1 MSGRAATTDVIEGKY
16 ALAVGIP
23 DKQLAPG
30 WHWKRLTDVAD
41 MATGHTPSRSHPEY
55 WDGDIAWIGIKDAR
69 EFHGRRIPS
78 TFQTVTQAGI
88 DNSASVLLPKHTVCL
103 SRTASVGYVTIM
115 DRPMATSQD
124 FVNWK
129 CSAALV
135 PEFLMYLLIA
145 ERDSLFK
152 FGKGTTHTTIYFP
165 EAKALCAG
173 LPPPA
178 EQLRIVAKI
187 EELFSDLDAGVAAL
201 LRVRAN
207 LKRYRAAVLKAAV
220 EGRLTQEWRTRNP
233 ATEPAAKLLERILVG
248 RRAKWEQ
255 DQLRKFKEAGK
266 TPPKGWKEK
275 YVNPHTPEVEAL
287 HELPRSWA
295 WATLDMIADNC
306 GGITKGQKHSA
317 SKQLREVP
325 YLRVAN
331 VQRGYLDLSEI
342 KTIPATERDLE
353 DLRLMPGDI
362 LFNEGGDRDK
372 LGRGWVWNGEIPN
385 CIHQNHVFRARLF
398 LKDVQPKFVSYHGNS
413 FGQLWFLRTGKQSV
427 NLASIN
433 LTVLRKFPVPLP
445 PAAEQVEIVAEVD
458 RRLSVADA
466 AEMQVAHALQRAARL
481 RQSILKRA
489 FEGRLVDQDPSDEPA
504 AVLLRRI
511 EAGGESSGKRGV
523 QSRAAY
529 PLLSRRRKGSLPTP

>member
-23 DKQLAPG
+23 EKKLAPG
-30 WHWKRLTDVAD
+30 WQWKRLTDVAE
-41 MATGHTPSRSHPEY
+41 MATGHTPSRNHPEY
-55 WDGDIAWIGIKDAR
+55 WDGEIAWIGIKDAR
-69 EFHGRRIPS
+69 EFHGRRITT

-88 DNSASVLLPKHTVCL
+88 DNSASVLLPKNTVCL

-129 CSAALV
+129 CSEALV

-165 EAKALCAG
+165 EAKALAAG

-178 EQLRIVAKI
+178 EQRRIVAKI

-201 LRVRAN
+201 ERVRTN

-220 EGRLTQEWRTRNP
+220 EGWLTAAWRDHNP
-233 ATEPAAKLLERILVG
+233 TPPDQTGAALLRRILAE

-275 YVNPHTPEVEAL
+275 YKQPLCE
-287 HELPRSWA
+287 
-295 WATLDMIADNC
+295 D
-306 GGITKGQKHSA
+306 QSA
-317 SKQLREVP
+317 P
-325 YLRVAN
+325 F
-331 VQRGYLDLSEI
+331 D
-342 KTIPATERDLE
+342 IPATWQWASADQLAEFVTDGDHNPPPRVPVGVPHLTAKHIKRGQIIIEDCSFVSPADYERTALRYKARTGDVIVTCVGTVGAVAVVPDAAPVFSADRNLAAIRLIKPGVSAAWVGMVLTAPWWQRSMRGASGSTAQPHLYLG
-353 DLRLMPGDI
+353 DLRAL
-362 LFNEGGDRDK
+362 L
-372 LGRGWVWNGEIPN
+372 V
-385 CIHQNHVFRARLF
+385 
-398 LKDVQPKFVSYHGNS
+398 
-413 FGQLWFLRTGKQSV
+413 
-427 NLASIN
+427 
-433 LTVLRKFPVPLP
+433 PVPPL
-445 PAAEQVEIVAEVD
+445 AEQAEIVAEVD

-466 AEMQVAHALQRAARL
+466 AEQQVEHALQRAARL

-489 FEGRLVDQDPSDEPA
+489 FEGKLVPQDPADPPA
-504 AVLLRRI
+504 AILLERAKAQANGHRSAI
-511 EAGGESSGKRGV
+511 ETGGVPGRHTPALTVHARG
-523 QSRAAY
+523 
-529 PLLSRRRKGSLPTP
+529 PG